1 MIFTVNVELLS
12 FKVTQMKFLRVIPLK
27 KRESVPNIYLRDH
40 KIVWKC
46 SFCKEMYSYIDF
58 FSDYTFETPYVIYN
72 LWFFYLIKHL
82 RLYGDFVFQVII
94 KCSRLYKYVSK
105 VLRCESHS
113 GNIALPLKYYL
124 IANTRRI
131 TPDAQLSFVWMS
143 MSTLFDFW

>member
-1 MIFTVNVELLS
+1 MIFTVNVELFS

-27 KRESVPNIYLRDH
+27 KRESVPNIYLRDL
-40 KIVWKC
+40 
-46 SFCKEMYSYIDF
+46 DF